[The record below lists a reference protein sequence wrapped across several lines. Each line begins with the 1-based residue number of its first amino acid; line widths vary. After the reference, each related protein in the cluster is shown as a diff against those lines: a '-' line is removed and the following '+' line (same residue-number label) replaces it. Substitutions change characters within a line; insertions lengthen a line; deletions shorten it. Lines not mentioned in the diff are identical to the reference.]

1 MALRLL
7 NICDRI
13 EKILVDNGI
22 NKVFFQLE

>member
-1 MALRLL
+1 LL